1 MTSAWVPVRAAN
13 GYAERTRIINNLQES
28 AMSISSVTSSY
39 SNAIYD
45 NVVAPVKNA
54 AVKVGNE
61 ISDTVD
67 TAVDA
72 VNSAAH
78 TVADEVS
85 DGFKATGSIIDTSA

>member
-1 MTSAWVPVRAAN
+1 
-13 GYAERTRIINNLQES
+13 
-28 AMSISSVTSSY
+28 MSISSVTSSY

-54 AVKVGNE
+54 AAKVGNE

-72 VNSAAH
+72 IKSAAH
-78 TVADEVS
+78 SVADEVS
-85 DGFKATGSIIDTSA
+85 DGFKAIGSIIDTSA

>member
-1 MTSAWVPVRAAN
+1 MTPARVPVRAAN
-13 GYAERTRIINNLQES
+13 GYAEGRENHFNRES
-28 AMSISSVTSSY
+28 VMSISSVTSSY

-54 AVKVGNE
+54 VAKVGDE

-72 VNSAAH
+72 VKSAAH

-85 DGFKATGSIIDTSA
+85 DGFKAIGSIIDTSA